1 MAAAEMSN
9 GRRPRECCPRA
20 ADVWDDA
27 EADALAYLDLPA
39 SHWRRLRTNNLQER
53 NNREI
58 KRRSR
63 VVQVFPSVQSLERLV
78 GAVMCEQD
86 DAWSD
91 ARYFSER
98 RISELYEDRP
108 APEPPTPEQ
117 AAELDDVARRAI
129 EASLELADRME
140 AA

>member
-1 MAAAEMSN
+1 
-9 GRRPRECCPRA
+9 
-20 ADVWDDA
+20 
-27 EADALAYLDLPA
+27 LPSVLSSRCDFGA
-39 SHWRRLRTNNLQER
+39 VPIAHLHFPESHWKRLRTNNLQER
-53 NNREI
+53 TNREI

-63 VVQVFPSVQSLERLV
+63 VVQVFPSVRSLERLV

-98 RISELYEDRP
+98 RISELYEDRQ
-108 APEPPTPEQ
+108 APGQPTAEQ
-117 AAELDDVARRAI
+117 AAEIDAVARRAI

>member
-1 MAAAEMSN
+1 MVGVPMPEPESFSCSD
-9 GRRPRECCPRA
+9 PKVP
-20 ADVWDDA
+20 DA
-27 EADALAYLDLPA
+27 QIRNSEVIK
-39 SHWRRLRTNNLQER
+39 HNWRRLRTNNLQER
-53 NNREI
+53 TNREI